1 MIPPMVRAS
10 QFGLAALVAAAWL
23 AGQQQAAADGFED
36 FATFS
41 AGGSYANGT
50 FLGRDGSTW
59 TYIQCRGDK
68 IIDSPTPG
76 LHKGKIP
83 PASVES
89 GVIAGGCGTLSF
101 DYMKMYTTTVQLD
114 VVVNGT
120 VRHTIV
126 GTASQN
132 IVAATGPLVVNQGGN
147 FTLKFV
153 QNNSNA
159 GQVAIDNVSWTSYG
173 GAAPEPPAVL
183 FSPDTNSALTAYS
196 NTVNLTV
203 TATEPNEDA
212 VALWA
217 TGLPAGAA
225 FAATNGLTPLMASFS
240 WKPTSAQTGLHSVVF
255 YAGDKDGTNS
265 RAFSIEVTPI
275 YPYYHY
281 AEGLTGAALKAKLH
295 DIISAGAVELTSS
308 GSGNQ
313 LDQAME
319 NVHTDPNNPD
329 NVRLLYNPD
338 DSLPKASRDN
348 PGGWNKEHCWLNSRG
363 LREGPDGV
371 DIHNLY
377 AERIAVNSLRNDR
390 LFDESDP
397 GDPGYLFPAHSN
409 APFASMDS
417 DSWAPPPASKGN
429 VARAAFYM
437 AVRYDG
443 TEDKTTYLELSDT
456 PNTTNQMGI
465 LTTLL
470 LWHAMDPPDDWER
483 NRNELIYAN
492 YQHNR
497 NPFVDRPEWVEK
509 IWGVDP
515 DGDGVTTTHEI
526 LAGTN
531 PNSSNS
537 VFAVAAVSNQISC
550 GLLST
555 GSTWYLYE
563 GAYQSNDI
571 VWRQIAQTNRL
582 QSGTVRFPVAPT
594 SPAVFYHLRA
604 TRP

>member
-1 MIPPMVRAS
+1 M
-10 QFGLAALVAAAWL
+10 
-23 AGQQQAAADGFED
+23 
-36 FATFS
+36 
-41 AGGSYANGT
+41 
-50 FLGRDGSTW
+50 
-59 TYIQCRGDK
+59 
-68 IIDSPTPG
+68 
-76 LHKGKIP
+76 
-83 PASVES
+83 
-89 GVIAGGCGTLSF
+89 IAGGCGTLSF
-101 DYMKMYTTTVQLD
+101 DYMKMYTSTVQLD

-126 GTASQN
+126 GTTSQSV
-132 IVAATGPLVVNQGGN
+132 VAATGPLDINVGGN

-153 QNNSNA
+153 QHNSNA

-173 GAAPEPPAVL
+173 GADPEPPEII
-183 FSPDTNSALTAYS
+183 FTPDTNSALTAYS

-225 FAATNGLTPLMASFS
+225 FAATNGPSPLMAAFS

-281 AEGLTGAALKAKLH
+281 AEGLTGAVLRAKLH
-295 DIISAGAVELTSS
+295 DIISTGAVQLNDTQENDAMKVLHTDSNNVDNVYYLYNVTSS
-308 GSGNQ
+308 
-313 LDQAME
+313 
-319 NVHTDPNNPD
+319 VPKT
-329 NVRLLYNPD
+329 LYNE
-338 DSLPKASRDN
+338 N
-348 PGGWNKEHCWLNSRG
+348 NGWNKEHCWPASRG
-363 LREGPDGV
+363 LGSTGPDQV
-371 DIHNLY
+371 DVHNLF
-377 AERIAVNSLRNDR
+377 AEDIAVNALRGN
-390 LFDESDP
+390 LYFDESDP
-397 GDPGYLFPAHSN
+397 ADLDYLSPATSA
-409 APFASMDS
+409 APETSMDS
-417 DSWAPPPASKGN
+417 NSFEPPPKSKGN
-429 VARAAFYM
+429 VARGVFYM
-437 AVRYDG
+437 ATRYDG
-443 TEDKTTYLELSDT
+443 GEPDTSALWFSDNPT
-456 PNTTNQMGI
+456 HTNSMGI
-465 LTTLL
+465 LTNLL
-470 LWHAMDPPDDWER
+470 LWHAMDPPDAAES
-483 NRNELIYAN
+483 NKNELIYAN

-531 PNSSNS
+531 PNNSNS
-537 VFAVAAVSNQISC
+537 VFTVAAVSNQISC

-563 GAYQSNDI
+563 GAFQSNDI
-571 VWRQIAQTNRL
+571 VWRQIAKTNTL

-594 SPAVFYHLRA
+594 GTAAFYHLRA